1 MVSAKILFDTCILI
15 DYLNGTP
22 QARTELERHDDR
34 AISIITWMEVMAGT
48 SEVDESPIRSFLLS
62 FRVLPLTQDVAE
74 QSFALRRQRKIKL
87 PDAIIEATARVNDR
101 ILMTRNTR
109 DFPAE
114 ESGISIPYVL

>member
-1 MVSAKILFDTCILI
+1 MVSTKVLYDTCILI

-22 QARTELERHDDR
+22 QAHTELECHADR

-48 SEVDESPIRSFLLS
+48 SEVDESPIRTFLLS

-74 QSFALRRQRKIKL
+74 QSFTLRRQRKIKL

-101 ILMTRNTR
+101 ILVTRNTR
-109 DFPAE
+109 DFPVE
-114 ESGISIPYVL
+114 EPGISIPYAL

>member
-1 MVSAKILFDTCILI
+1 MVSTKVLYDTCILI
-15 DYLNGTP
+15 DYLNGAP
-22 QARTELERHDDR
+22 QAHTELECHADR

-48 SEVDESPIRSFLLS
+48 SEVDESPIRTFLLS

-74 QSFALRRQRKIKL
+74 QSFTLRRQRKIKL

-101 ILMTRNTR
+101 ILVTRNTR

-114 ESGISIPYVL
+114 EPGISIPYAL

>member
-1 MVSAKILFDTCILI
+1 
-15 DYLNGTP
+15 
-22 QARTELERHDDR
+22 
-34 AISIITWMEVMAGT
+34 
-48 SEVDESPIRSFLLS
+48 
-62 FRVLPLTQDVAE
+62 VAE